1 MGTAGPRSLP
11 LAKCVGTCFLLKIC
25 LKTEGLRSKSPSG
38 GRPFR
43 KSGNVGSLAGIS
55 ILSSRAVRIVH
66 PAASFCA
73 NLANSDFDSSRLAV
87 TPVWSARTLTLPDY
101 GRVVRNTTRLA
112 LSSVSCLHTQTP
124 RLQVHVICKLTAPQ
138 VQRDCAAGHCFQR
151 NRHSRVKRFAV
162 SGNVVW

>member
-1 MGTAGPRSLP
+1 YVYTQPSHPPSSPTRRSSDF
-11 LAKCVGTCFLLKIC
+11 GTCFLLKIC

-73 NLANSDFDSSRLAV
+73 NLANSDLDRKS
-87 TPVWSARTLTLPDY
+87 
-101 GRVVRNTTRLA
+101 TRLN
-112 LSSVSCLHTQTP
+112 SSHGS
-124 RLQVHVICKLTAPQ
+124 I
-138 VQRDCAAGHCFQR
+138 
-151 NRHSRVKRFAV
+151 SYAV
-162 SGNVVW
+162 F

>member
-1 MGTAGPRSLP
+1 
-11 LAKCVGTCFLLKIC
+11 GTCFLLKIC
-25 LKTEGLRSKSPSG
+25 LKTEGIRSKSPSG

-101 GRVVRNTTRLA
+101 GRVVRNTTRIA
-112 LSSVSCLHTQTP
+112 LSSGHTLHLYLVWSSPNTTTLLSRGNSRMRSSIDPSLALLQRYRSMRYGTP
-124 RLQVHVICKLTAPQ
+124 S
-138 VQRDCAAGHCFQR
+138 RDSSFDE
-151 NRHSRVKRFAV
+151 
-162 SGNVVW
+162 VVTSKFGC